1 MKLKDLETLVFGVAL
16 GVGITILALYT
27 QKPGPLV
34 TSIETIAEKRRA
46 RRAREEQ
53 EQLRKERLRS
63 MGFSDTEIDEIS

>member
-1 MKLKDLETLVFGVAL
+1 MKLKGLETFVFGVAL

-27 QKPGPLV
+27 QKPGSLV

-46 RRAREEQ
+46 RRAKEEQ
-53 EQLRKERLRS
+53 EELRKERLRS